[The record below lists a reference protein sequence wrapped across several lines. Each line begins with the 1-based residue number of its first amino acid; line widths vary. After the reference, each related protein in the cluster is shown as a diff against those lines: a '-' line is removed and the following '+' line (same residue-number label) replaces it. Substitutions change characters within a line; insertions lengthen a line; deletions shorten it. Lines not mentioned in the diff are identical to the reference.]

1 MCPSNFTKKATTSEK
16 EVQCNTMRCIV
27 SDLQKEIDELQCH
40 LDENN
45 NEKCIA
51 PDDIDSEEKH
61 IDFRLNDKGKPYN
74 HKLRKL
80 YFEFLS
86 RRIGL
91 EHIVPL
97 IEAVLSVVD
106 YSTKSLPSIS
116 TASKIAYEM
125 GSVARGH
132 LNQVLCSNEN
142 LTMHSDATTN
152 KGRHYYGIQYSIE
165 GKTLTT
171 GLREISDG
179 KSETYVNCTIEILE
193 DISPSVDTN
202 NRNQILSNTSNF
214 MTDRQKCNRIK
225 NK

>member
-1 MCPSNFTKKATTSEK
+1 M
-16 EVQCNTMRCIV
+16 I
-27 SDLQKEIDELQCH
+27 
-40 LDENN
+40 
-45 NEKCIA
+45 
-51 PDDIDSEEKH
+51 
-61 IDFRLNDKGKPYN
+61 FRLNDKGKPYK

-142 LTMHSDATTN
+142 LTMHRDATTK
-152 KGRHYYGIQYSIE
+152 KGR
-165 GKTLTT
+165 
-171 GLREISDG
+171 
-179 KSETYVNCTIEILE
+179 
-193 DISPSVDTN
+193 
-202 NRNQILSNTSNF
+202 
-214 MTDRQKCNRIK
+214 
-225 NK
+225 